1 MDVLLL
7 SRLQFAV
14 TTVYHFFFVPLT
26 LGLSILVAL
35 METLY
40 VRSGDE
46 TYKRMTQFW
55 GRLFLIN
62 FAMGVVTGIVMEFQ
76 FGMNWSEYSRFVGDI
91 FGAPLAIEA
100 LLAFFL
106 ESTFLGIWIF
116 GWDKLSRPLHA
127 ATIWLVAIGSNLSAL
142 WILIANSF
150 MQEPVGFVLRNSRAE
165 MANFFALLANPNV
178 WVQFPHVVFAGIT
191 TAGFFVLGISAYHLL
206 KKSGDLGFFRRSFQ
220 MAVVYSVIGSVLVIF
235 VGHSQAQHMVQVQP
249 MKMASA
255 EALWESQNPASFSL
269 ITIGDL
275 SGRKEVFAIRIPDLL
290 SVLAYNHPY
299 GEVQGINNLQAEY
312 QQKYGPG
319 DYVPLIPFIYW
330 TFRFMVGAGFAMALL
345 ALYGLYLVMKNRFE
359 GKRRFLQLLVAAIA
373 LPYIAN
379 TSGWMMTELG
389 RQPWIVFG
397 LMKTQDAVSPTVSLG
412 MVLLS
417 LVVFTLLYGALM
429 AADVYLLAKFARS
442 GAAEDLHGSP
452 DPSGRMDELGIEG
465 GA

>member
-1 MDVLLL
+1 
-7 SRLQFAV
+7 
-14 TTVYHFFFVPLT
+14 
-26 LGLSILVAL
+26 
-35 METLY
+35 
-40 VRSGDE
+40 
-46 TYKRMTQFW
+46 
-55 GRLFLIN
+55 
-62 FAMGVVTGIVMEFQ
+62 
-76 FGMNWSEYSRFVGDI
+76 
-91 FGAPLAIEA
+91 
-100 LLAFFL
+100 
-106 ESTFLGIWIF
+106 
-116 GWDKLSRPLHA
+116 
-127 ATIWLVAIGSNLSAL
+127 
-142 WILIANSF
+142 
-150 MQEPVGFVLRNSRAE
+150 
-165 MANFFALLANPNV
+165 
-178 WVQFPHVVFAGIT
+178 
-191 TAGFFVLGISAYHLL
+191 
-206 KKSGDLGFFRRSFQ
+206 
-220 MAVVYSVIGSVLVIF
+220 VIGSVLVIF
-235 VGHSQAQHMVQVQP
+235 VGHSQAQHMVLVQP

-255 EALWESQNPASFSL
+255 EALWESQDPASFSL

-290 SVLAYNHPY
+290 SVLAYNRPY

-359 GKRRFLQLLVAAIA
+359 GQHRFLRLLVAAIA

-379 TSGWMMTELG
+379 TAGWLMTELG

-429 AADVYLLAKFARS
+429 AADVYLLAKFARNETAGDLPESSDLS
-442 GAAEDLHGSP
+442 GE
-452 DPSGRMDELGIEG
+452 SGELGIEG